1 MVVLDS
7 MANTDLN
14 LLDRLRKKDRA
25 CLAEMVRLYTSDIYK
40 ACLGLGFTASESEDV
55 TQNVWITFFD
65 IVSRFEGK
73 STVKTFLFGILYKKA
88 SEYRKQSQRHEATED
103 IEQIVDKHFD
113 HRGHWIHSPIAP
125 DRFVLSTQI
134 MSIIE
139 KCLEYLPWNQK
150 MAFTLKEIEDVE
162 VDEICTTLEVT
173 NSHVGVLLFR
183 ARNQLRE
190 CIESKTK

>member
-1 MVVLDS
+1 MVEWVA
-7 MANTDLN
+7 MANTDPN
-14 LLDRLRKKDRA
+14 LLNKLQRKDRTI
-25 CLAEMVRLYTSDIYK
+25 LSEMVRLYTGDIYK
-40 ACLGLGFTASESEDV
+40 ACLGLGFNEHESEDL

-65 IVSRFEGK
+65 VVPRFEGK
-73 STVKTFLFGILYKKA
+73 SSVRTFLFGILYKKA
-88 SEYRKQSQRHEATED
+88 SEFRKQAQRLEASED
-103 IEQIVDKHFD
+103 IDQIVDKHFD
-113 HRGHWIHSPIAP
+113 QRGHWIHMPMAP

-134 MSIIE
+134 MAIIE

-162 VDEICTTLEVT
+162 VGEICSTLEVT
-173 NSHVGVLLFR
+173 ITHVGVLLFR